1 MDNTRLFTVHCMC
14 INVFFFFTENEEKAV
29 LYLVIGICFGVI
41 CLLIVVVIKLI
52 IRNKLQRKSKLDVT
66 DPVLSNPLP
75 PPNHIEPPT
84 MSRTGS
90 IDRIEVVRF
99 EPRGTFRQGERYHP
113 RSLRNLD
120 PSDDP
125 FDLDQNV
132 DQGDPF
138 QRRGTLL
145 SLDQNDRTLNN
156 YYG

>member
-1 MDNTRLFTVHCMC
+1 MVHCMC
-14 INVFFFFTENEEKAV
+14 INVYFIYLTENEEKAV
-29 LYLVIGICFGVI
+29 LYLVIGVCFGVI
-41 CLLIVVVIKLI
+41 CLLIVIVIKLI

-75 PPNHIEPPT
+75 PPNHIEHPT
-84 MSRTGS
+84 MSQTGS

-125 FDLDQNV
+125 FDLDQNI
-132 DQGDPF
+132 DHGDPF